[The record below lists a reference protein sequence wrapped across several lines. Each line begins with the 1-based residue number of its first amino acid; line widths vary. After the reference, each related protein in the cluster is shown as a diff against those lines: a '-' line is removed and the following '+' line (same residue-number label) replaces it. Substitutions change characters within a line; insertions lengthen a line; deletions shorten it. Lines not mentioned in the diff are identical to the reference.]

1 MGKIYKQSVYGGL
14 FTILGILL
22 GVAVTLLSMRFFP
35 QEELGFTQN
44 LIRVT
49 AILSQL
55 GILGFHMSLLIKGQ
69 AYEKGT
75 EERAVFFTYTFC
87 SSLLGLSIIGL
98 ILWASSAY
106 FPNIYKEEDRLL
118 IQKYFILFPLLTFL
132 SGILLFF
139 ESWLQGNHKT
149 SLATFSRET
158 ITRILYIGLI
168 FLYGF
173 DILTFET
180 FITSYVAMHLLPLI
194 YLYFA
199 GHKIEK
205 IALNF
210 NFKIL
215 SKATKRHL
223 WSFSTFHLF
232 AILSL
237 MLVHQL
243 DILLLAPLSNGG
255 LKDVAIYSIAALVIN
270 MLRGPMRTIATAI
283 TPSLSEHYHKKDYI
297 ALKNLFNT
305 SRINAQLYA
314 VFTTGLIAINIPN
327 MGFFLDFIQE
337 GYEIVPLVVGILLI
351 GQFFEMLAGFN
362 HELIGV
368 SNAYKINFWL
378 SISFA
383 ILLFILHFFMISS
396 WGIVGAAIATSIG
409 FTLYNLLKSWFIYR
423 YFKFPMILSMGW
435 KVIGVGAAIAVI
447 IYIIP
452 NLSNTILNTL
462 IKSGLFASLYW
473 IKTYR
478 LKSSAQLVQI
488 TNRIFPFLK

>member
-14 FTILGILL
+14 LTVLGILL
-22 GVAVTLLSMRFFP
+22 GIAVTLLSMRFFP

-75 EERAVFFTYTFC
+75 EERAVFFTYAFC
-87 SSLLGLSIIGL
+87 SSLLGLLIIAL
-98 ILWASSAY
+98 ILWIGSTY
-106 FPNIYKEEDRLL
+106 FPTIYQEGDRVL
-118 IQKYFILFPLLTFL
+118 IQKYFILFPILTFL
-132 SGILLFF
+132 SGILMFL

-149 SLATFSRET
+149 TLATFSRET
-158 ITRILYIGLI
+158 LTRILYIGLI

-173 DILTFET
+173 ELINFEI
-180 FITSYVAMHLLPLI
+180 FIIAYVGMHLLPLVF
-194 YLYFA
+194 LYFA
-199 GHKIEK
+199 GNRIEK
-205 IALNF
+205 MVLNF
-210 NFKIL
+210 NFKVL
-215 SKATKRHL
+215 NKSTKRHL
-223 WSFSTFHLF
+223 WSFSTYHLF

-243 DILLLAPLSNGG
+243 DILLLGPLSDGG

-283 TPSLSEHYHKKDYI
+283 TPSLSEYYHKKDSI

-383 ILLFILHFFMISS
+383 ILLFILHFFMIRS

-435 KVIGVGAAIAVI
+435 KVVGVGAVLAII
-447 IYIIP
+447 IYSIP
-452 NLSNTILNTL
+452 DLSNTILNTI
-462 IKSGLFASLYW
+462 IKSGLFTSIFW
-473 IKTYR
+473 VSTYR
-478 LKSSAQLVQI
+478 LKSSSQLVQL
-488 TNRIFPFLK
+488 TNRVFPFLK